1 MLWSDRSGSNSI
13 PSPAPLS
20 GGCNGKLLNI
30 KFSVSMLLWYLEN
43 TRKKQN
49 NFILSALSSSSVKE
63 KVEDYVCI
71 CVRKVQYIGPKE
83 VTYLCFIIT
92 CFFHCVTVCLKC

>member
-1 MLWSDRSGSNSI
+1 
-13 PSPAPLS
+13 
-20 GGCNGKLLNI
+20 
-30 KFSVSMLLWYLEN
+30 
-43 TRKKQN
+43 
-49 NFILSALSSSSVKE
+49 LSSSSVKE